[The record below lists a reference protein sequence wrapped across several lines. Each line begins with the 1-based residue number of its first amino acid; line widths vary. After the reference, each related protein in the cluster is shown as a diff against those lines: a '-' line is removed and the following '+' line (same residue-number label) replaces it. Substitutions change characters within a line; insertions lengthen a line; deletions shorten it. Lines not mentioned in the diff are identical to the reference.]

1 MIFVLREQSKMLK
14 TYIYKRF
21 LLDLFYPN
29 RCGFCDDNIP
39 FDEYICNH
47 CRERLSAPP
56 EKYDISYAD
65 EFYAV
70 TAYNSYSK
78 PIIKEMK
85 RENNGYALSAIAY
98 FISAMLKRN
107 NVLKNID
114 VITYIPMGKKDLNHR
129 GYNQTKLIAKELT
142 GITEIRNAPL
152 LRKIKETK
160 EQKRLNAAER
170 RENLK
175 NAFAVNSKADV
186 KGKNVLI
193 IDDVC
198 TTGSTLSEASR
209 ILKEAGADKV
219 IAAVF
224 AKVIKKS

>member
-1 MIFVLREQSKMLK
+1 
-14 TYIYKRF
+14 
-21 LLDLFYPN
+21 
-29 RCGFCDDNIP
+29 
-39 FDEYICNH
+39 
-47 CRERLSAPP
+47 
-56 EKYDISYAD
+56 
-65 EFYAV
+65 
-70 TAYNSYSK
+70 
-78 PIIKEMK
+78 
-85 RENNGYALSAIAY
+85 
-98 FISAMLKRN
+98 
-107 NVLKNID
+107 
-114 VITYIPMGKKDLNHR
+114 MGKKDLNHR

-152 LRKIKETK
+152 LRKIKDTK

-175 NAFAVNSKADV
+175 NAFAVNPKADV